1 MFHPVVKSACSY
13 LNRSFCPHCFFLQFS
28 LLFAIRHDVYY
39 HKPKEKSTKFP
50 AYSAQRGRQKIVYD
64 TNQKS
69 KPHVALCGAFVGKGK
84 PLGGNKTTPD
94 RATQRLYEPQPLSG
108 LWSWVMGLDYRPVWH
123 SHSNSQA
130 FSYSSSKSA
139 SSSM

>member
-1 MFHPVVKSACSY
+1 M
-13 LNRSFCPHCFFLQFS
+13 
-28 LLFAIRHDVYY
+28 
-39 HKPKEKSTKFP
+39 
-50 AYSAQRGRQKIVYD
+50 YD

-108 LWSWVMGLDYRPVWH
+108 LWSWVVGFGLPSGLALPFKFAGVFVLLIEKGIVIDVVLFEVD
-123 SHSNSQA
+123 SVD
-130 FSYSSSKSA
+130 FLKV
-139 SSSM
+139 M